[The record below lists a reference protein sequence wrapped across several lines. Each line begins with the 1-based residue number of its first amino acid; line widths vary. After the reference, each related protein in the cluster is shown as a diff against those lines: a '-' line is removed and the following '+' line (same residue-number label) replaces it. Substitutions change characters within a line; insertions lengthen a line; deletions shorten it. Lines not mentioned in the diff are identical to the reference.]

1 MSTWRVFSRSFRSA
15 SFLRNASHWRVS
27 SAISSSCALVDS
39 DSYVGIGRDGL
50 GRVDNGED
58 ENDDEDE
65 KLNEDESED
74 EMRMRKE

>member
-1 MSTWRVFSRSFRSA
+1 M
-15 SFLRNASHWRVS
+15 S

-65 KLNEDESED
+65 NLNEDESED

>member
-1 MSTWRVFSRSFRSA
+1 M
-15 SFLRNASHWRVS
+15 S

-58 ENDDEDE
+58 ENDDKDE
-65 KLNEDESED
+65 NENVGKNEDGD
-74 EMRMRKE
+74 RMRMRKD

>member
-1 MSTWRVFSRSFRSA
+1 M
-15 SFLRNASHWRVS
+15 S

-58 ENDDEDE
+58 ENDDKDE
-65 KLNEDESED
+65 NENVGKNEDGD
-74 EMRMRKE
+74 RDKN